1 MILKSRFTKDEKTQ
15 ETERKKA
22 ICKKCEFN
30 SLNADEII
38 FDKKLLKWLSDL
50 LSRVTGNKDK
60 DVLGNC
66 LGCASCSVYYK
77 ILVGDLCPKNK
88 WKINKNK

>member
-30 SLNADEII
+30 SLNADEIT
-38 FDKKLLKWLSDL
+38 FYKKVLKWLSDL

-66 LGCASCSVYYK
+66 LACGCSIYYK
-77 ILVGDLCPKNK
+77 ILMDDECKKGY
-88 WKINKNK
+88 WK